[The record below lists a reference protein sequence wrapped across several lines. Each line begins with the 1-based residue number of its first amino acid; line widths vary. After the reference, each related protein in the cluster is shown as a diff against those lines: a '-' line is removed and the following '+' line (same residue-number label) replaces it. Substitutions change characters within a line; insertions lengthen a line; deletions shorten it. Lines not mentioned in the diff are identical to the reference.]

1 MTSYTGYRLKKGQY
15 IGDSKAFNKWYYYS
29 MFKVLPITDILVL
42 GRGNL
47 DRVCVCVGY
56 GALLV
61 DYYCCCCFISRRI
74 SCKKSRSSMVP
85 MRNLGGFVCFTLDV
99 RTMPLL
105 SVVVVTMSSSYSIM

>member
-47 DRVCVCVGY
+47 DRVCVCVCW
-56 GALLV
+56 L
-61 DYYCCCCFISRRI
+61 R
-74 SCKKSRSSMVP
+74 
-85 MRNLGGFVCFTLDV
+85 
-99 RTMPLL
+99 
-105 SVVVVTMSSSYSIM
+105 SVVGGLLLLLLFHIPSYFL